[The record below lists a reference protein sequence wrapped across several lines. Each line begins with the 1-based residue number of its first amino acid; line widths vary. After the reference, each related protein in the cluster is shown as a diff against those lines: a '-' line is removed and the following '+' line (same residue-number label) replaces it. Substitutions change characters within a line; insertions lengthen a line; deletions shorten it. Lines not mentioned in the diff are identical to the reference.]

1 MHRDVCSRA
10 ALLALDEPV
19 VIEYM
24 DHKLRWSIVRGEH
37 VPSAR

>member
-24 DHKLRWSIVRGEH
+24 DRKLRWSIVRGEH